1 MLSNGDLDAIDVS
14 MAAMYGERIIIPRV
28 TMSCSDLTSLP
39 SRGGI
44 VLIRQDHTGPAPSGP
59 VLDQL
64 ARQAGEQHL
73 HPTALRDL
81 TT

>member
-1 MLSNGDLDAIDVS
+1 
-14 MAAMYGERIIIPRV
+14 MAAMYGERIIIPKV

-39 SRGGI
+39 ARGGI
-44 VLIRQDHTGPAPSGP
+44 VLIRQDHGTCALGP

-64 ARQAGEQHL
+64 ARQAGKQHL